1 MNETMKDIV
10 LFFGCILLM
19 ALCGCVTEDKA
30 VDVGGKGVWVDSK
43 TGRMS
48 VGSVSVS
55 TVPADAES
63 AVLKVDEDT
72 AWITD
77 TFTRDIYLRLTGT
90 NAVASVE
97 KIVESICRTFTTVA
111 ATNGNVKIASEVEK

>member
-1 MNETMKDIV
+1 MKNIPIREII
-10 LFFGCILLM
+10 LFALGISLLG
-19 ALCGCVTEDKA
+19 LCGCVTEEKA

-43 TGRMS
+43 TGKMA

-90 NAVASVE
+90 NAVSHAS
-97 KIVESICRTFTTVA
+97 KIVSAICGTFA
-111 ATNGNVKIASEVEK
+111 APTNTPTAKR

>member
-1 MNETMKDIV
+1 MSDTVRDIT
-10 LFFGCILLM
+10 LFFGCIVLM

-43 TGRMS
+43 TGKMA

-63 AVLKVDEDT
+63 VVLKVDEDT

-77 TFTRDIYLRLTGT
+77 DFTRDIYLRLTGT
-90 NAVASVE
+90 NAVASAE
-97 KIVESICRTFTTVA
+97 KIVESICKTFT
-111 ATNGNVKIASEVEK
+111 ATNRLEVVK

>member
-1 MNETMKDIV
+1 MKIPWKDII
-10 LFFGCILLM
+10 LFGSSIALI

-43 TGRMS
+43 TGKMA

-90 NAVASVE
+90 NAVSHAQE
-97 KIVESICRTFTTVA
+97 IVSAICGTFA
-111 ATNGNVKIASEVEK
+111 APTNTPTAND

>member
-1 MNETMKDIV
+1 MKIPWKDI
-10 LFFGCILLM
+10 ILLGGSLALI

-43 TGRMS
+43 TGKMA

-90 NAVASVE
+90 NAVSHAQE
-97 KIVESICRTFTTVA
+97 IVSAICGTFA
-111 ATNGNVKIASEVEK
+111 APTNTPTANR